1 MGKWKNVLRTE
12 LRFERQEFRVKDE
25 ENYKKDNSKK
35 YVTIMERN
43 QSLEEKIVLYIQKKE
58 IHQD

>member
-25 ENYKKDNSKK
+25 ENYKKDYSKI